1 MSYEEPDRGV
11 IEPPKFD
18 SLEIK
23 FRGDNYEI
31 VLPYCEV
38 ANGDI
43 VKITDNVVDIKINLP
58 EGKTEHVSCNYANF
72 VETVEKAFDIKE
84 ITKLSIRRAG
94 SYDSIKIL

>member
-1 MSYEEPDRGV
+1 MSYEESDRGV

-43 VKITDNVVDIKINLP
+43 VKITDNVVDISINLP
-58 EGKTEHVSCNYANF
+58 DGRWICSFRSGICP
-72 VETVEKAFDIKE
+72 I
-84 ITKLSIRRAG
+84 
-94 SYDSIKIL
+94 